1 MPEGDEK
8 ARLMKDFF
16 KRENWLGP
24 REQQRLAHHLF
35 RDAPRGEDFEG
46 SIAPPERHHRKHPD
60 RIHPPAPWNNLPHL
74 LSYACRNCESLR
86 FLDKIRFLGLYKSK
100 SRNIES

>member
-1 MPEGDEK
+1 MLEGDEK

-46 SIAPPERHHRKHPD
+46 SLAPPERHHRKHPD
-60 RIHPPAPWNNLPHL
+60 RIHPRRRGMTRHICCHTLVAIVN
-74 LSYACRNCESLR
+74 R
-86 FLDKIRFLGLYKSK
+86 FAS
-100 SRNIES
+100 